1 MSTANMFVTVLTVSC
16 FSLALS
22 ANVVVKKIEVQMG
35 AVGSDDDIRIKM
47 CEGSKCC
54 TTDKLSN
61 ILGSEWDAKK
71 KEKWD
76 GGKLGNCSDVS
87 FSDNLPFLDAT
98 IIKKGKKDKE
108 GPEVVNMNITG
119 RIGKDKKNV
128 VIFNC
133 GIYKLSKTDRQKSGK
148 CINPKYVAPV
158 SKSLPPPSLSS
169 VPIVA
174 NYNINKISV
183 QMGDDGTD
191 DDVSLEICNK
201 QSTKNC
207 CDTGKLDKTLKDDW
221 KKKKLEVWE
230 KKHLGSCKSQIF
242 DACKGF
248 DVSIKKKASKDTLKV
263 STITLEVSDA
273 QKSSVKQSFICS
285 DYNHGT
291 KDTATRRSCVID
303 SKSSLKCGPKSK
315 TSGSNP
321 GVKSSSLLVTM
332 SIVFLIKIL
341 LD

>member
-158 SKSLPPPSLSS
+158 PKSLPPPSLSS

-191 DDVSLEICNK
+191 DDVSLEVNF
-201 QSTKNC
+201 
-207 CDTGKLDKTLKDDW
+207 KTNRIN
-221 KKKKLEVWE
+221 
-230 KKHLGSCKSQIF
+230 QIF
-242 DACKGF
+242 DIL
-248 DVSIKKKASKDTLKV
+248 VSRFVTNKV
-263 STITLEVSDA
+263 QRTAVILESW
-273 QKSSVKQSFICS
+273 
-285 DYNHGT
+285 T
-291 KDTATRRSCVID
+291 KHSRMTGRRRSWR
-303 SKSSLKCGPKSK
+303 CGRKNILDHAKVRYLMP
-315 TSGSNP
+315 
-321 GVKSSSLLVTM
+321 VKDLMLV
-332 SIVFLIKIL
+332 SRRRPVRIL
-341 LD
+341 

>member
-158 SKSLPPPSLSS
+158 SKSLPPPSLST

-191 DDVSLEICNK
+191 DDVSLEVNF
-201 QSTKNC
+201 
-207 CDTGKLDKTLKDDW
+207 KTNR
-221 KKKKLEVWE
+221 
-230 KKHLGSCKSQIF
+230 I
-242 DACKGF
+242 
-248 DVSIKKKASKDTLKV
+248 
-263 STITLEVSDA
+263 
-273 QKSSVKQSFICS
+273 
-285 DYNHGT
+285 
-291 KDTATRRSCVID
+291 
-303 SKSSLKCGPKSK
+303 
-315 TSGSNP
+315 NP
-321 GVKSSSLLVTM
+321 
-332 SIVFLIKIL
+332 ILIYL
-341 LD
+341 FPDL

>member
-158 SKSLPPPSLSS
+158 PKSLPPPSLSS

-191 DDVSLEICNK
+191 DDVSLEVNFKTNRINPIFNLPVSRFVTNK
-201 QSTKNC
+201 VQRIAVILESWTKHSRM
-207 CDTGKLDKTLKDDW
+207 TGR
-221 KKKKLEVWE
+221 
-230 KKHLGSCKSQIF
+230 
-242 DACKGF
+242 
-248 DVSIKKKASKDTLKV
+248 
-263 STITLEVSDA
+263 
-273 QKSSVKQSFICS
+273 
-285 DYNHGT
+285 
-291 KDTATRRSCVID
+291 RRSWR
-303 SKSSLKCGPKSK
+303 CGRKNILDHAKVRYLMP
-315 TSGSNP
+315 
-321 GVKSSSLLVTM
+321 VKDLMLV
-332 SIVFLIKIL
+332 SRRRPVRIL
-341 LD
+341 

>member
-158 SKSLPPPSLSS
+158 PKSLPPPSLSS

-191 DDVSLEICNK
+191 DDVSLEVNF
-201 QSTKNC
+201 
-207 CDTGKLDKTLKDDW
+207 KTNRIN
-221 KKKKLEVWE
+221 
-230 KKHLGSCKSQIF
+230 QIF
-242 DACKGF
+242 DIL
-248 DVSIKKKASKDTLKV
+248 VSRFVTNKV
-263 STITLEVSDA
+263 QRTAVILESW
-273 QKSSVKQSFICS
+273 
-285 DYNHGT
+285 T
-291 KDTATRRSCVID
+291 KHSRMTGRRRSWR
-303 SKSSLKCGPKSK
+303 CGRKNILDHAKVRYLMP
-315 TSGSNP
+315 
-321 GVKSSSLLVTM
+321 VKDLMLV
-332 SIVFLIKIL
+332 SRRRPARIL
-341 LD
+341 

>member
-158 SKSLPPPSLSS
+158 SKSLPPPSLST

-191 DDVSLEICNK
+191 DDVSLEVNF
-201 QSTKNC
+201 
-207 CDTGKLDKTLKDDW
+207 KTNRIN
-221 KKKKLEVWE
+221 
-230 KKHLGSCKSQIF
+230 QIF
-242 DACKGF
+242 DIL
-248 DVSIKKKASKDTLKV
+248 VSRFVTNKV
-263 STITLEVSDA
+263 QRTAVILESW
-273 QKSSVKQSFICS
+273 
-285 DYNHGT
+285 T
-291 KDTATRRSCVID
+291 KHSRMTGRRRSWR
-303 SKSSLKCGPKSK
+303 CGRKNILDHAKVRYLMP
-315 TSGSNP
+315 
-321 GVKSSSLLVTM
+321 VKDLMLV
-332 SIVFLIKIL
+332 SRRRPARIL
-341 LD
+341 

>member
-1 MSTANMFVTVLTVSC
+1 MSIANMFVTVLTLSC

-158 SKSLPPPSLSS
+158 PKSLPPPSLSS

-191 DDVSLEICNK
+191 DDVSLEVNF
-201 QSTKNC
+201 
-207 CDTGKLDKTLKDDW
+207 KTNRIN
-221 KKKKLEVWE
+221 
-230 KKHLGSCKSQIF
+230 QIF
-242 DACKGF
+242 DIL
-248 DVSIKKKASKDTLKV
+248 VSRFVTNKV
-263 STITLEVSDA
+263 QRTAVILESW
-273 QKSSVKQSFICS
+273 
-285 DYNHGT
+285 T
-291 KDTATRRSCVID
+291 KHSRMTGRRRSWR
-303 SKSSLKCGPKSK
+303 CGRKNILDHAKVRYLMP
-315 TSGSNP
+315 
-321 GVKSSSLLVTM
+321 VKDLMLV
-332 SIVFLIKIL
+332 SRRRPVRIL
-341 LD
+341 

>member
-35 AVGSDDDIRIKM
+35 AVGSDDDIRIKI

-158 SKSLPPPSLSS
+158 PKSLPPPSLSS

-191 DDVSLEICNK
+191 DDVSLEVNF
-201 QSTKNC
+201 
-207 CDTGKLDKTLKDDW
+207 KTNRIN
-221 KKKKLEVWE
+221 
-230 KKHLGSCKSQIF
+230 QIF
-242 DACKGF
+242 DIL
-248 DVSIKKKASKDTLKV
+248 VSRFVTNKV
-263 STITLEVSDA
+263 QRTAVILESW
-273 QKSSVKQSFICS
+273 
-285 DYNHGT
+285 T
-291 KDTATRRSCVID
+291 KHSRMTGRRRSWR
-303 SKSSLKCGPKSK
+303 CGRKNILDHAKVRYLMP
-315 TSGSNP
+315 
-321 GVKSSSLLVTM
+321 VKDLMLV
-332 SIVFLIKIL
+332 SRRRPARIL
-341 LD
+341 